1 MNSPWG
7 KVDFKETIQR
17 GIHWVNT
24 PGHGGLMIAT
34 GVARKL
40 LSEAARKQGTT
51 FGGYL
56 AYEED
61 CQYAVALYELSKLGI
76 TLRKRADV
84 SSEAQEENLL
94 KTISSWN
101 ADYLIERGITPTQP
115 EYDNYLDRQEQQ
127 KLRDEKNPDY
137 IISALGNDDGTVDV
151 TTADDAEHKVS
162 GTSYALTR
170 EAGKYRLSACEVI
183 K

>member
-7 KVDFKETIQR
+7 KADSVNTIAR
-17 GIHWVNT
+17 GIHWVST

-61 CQYAVALYELSKLGI
+61 CQYAIAVYELKETIKSVFLETI
-76 TLRKRADV
+76 T
-84 SSEAQEENLL
+84 EQGLL
-94 KTISSWN
+94 KSLSTWN
-101 ADYLIERGITPTQP
+101 ADYLIERGITPSQP
-115 EYDNYLDRQEQQ
+115 EYTYYLDRQEQQ

-137 IISALGNDDGTVDV
+137 IISASGNDDGTVDV
-151 TTADDAEHKVS
+151 TTADGAEHKVS

-183 K
+183 NG